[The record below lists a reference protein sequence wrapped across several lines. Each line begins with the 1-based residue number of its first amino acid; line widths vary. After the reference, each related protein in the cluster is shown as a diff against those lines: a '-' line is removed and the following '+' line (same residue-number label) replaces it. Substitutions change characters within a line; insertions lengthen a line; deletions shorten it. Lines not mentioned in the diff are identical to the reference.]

1 MKKILILALAL
12 IFSLLF
18 TACGRAMNDITSD
31 AESIG
36 DSVISGAENA
46 ADRVTDDTESAVK
59 KDEKSMNLMA
69 GITAN
74 DAKDAALSHAGLEE
88 SQVSDIDVDLDRDNG
103 KLIYEVDFNSG
114 NTEYD
119 YDINAETGEVISA
132 DKSKD

>member
-1 MKKILILALAL
+1 MKKILILALTL